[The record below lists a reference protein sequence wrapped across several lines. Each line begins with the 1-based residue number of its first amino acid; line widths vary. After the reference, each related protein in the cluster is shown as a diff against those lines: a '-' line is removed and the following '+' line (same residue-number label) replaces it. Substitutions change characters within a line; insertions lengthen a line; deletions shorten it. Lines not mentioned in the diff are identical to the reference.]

1 LAPEII
7 EGKGHT
13 FPADWWALGILIFEM
28 MIGIPPFYNREQN
41 TQKMFQA
48 IRERSIN
55 FGTKVPMSE
64 NAKDLILKLLNKNAD
79 ARLGT
84 NGADDIKKHPWFKDI
99 DWDLLSQKKVNPPFK
114 PKVRSEFDTDNFDEE
129 FTSEEAYDSYMP
141 DSNMKLL
148 NKHDKDFED
157 FTYVPKNDKL
167 GQ

>member
-1 LAPEII
+1 
-7 EGKGHT
+7 
-13 FPADWWALGILIFEM
+13 M

-129 FTSEEAYDSYMP
+129 FTSEDPINSFGSHVNPEIL
-141 DSNMKLL
+141 KEF
-148 NKHDKDFED
+148 DKEFQSVHY
-157 FTYVPKNDKL
+157 TK
-167 GQ
+167 